1 MDIKAMFR
9 FSYGLYV
16 LTAQENAFDNG
27 CIVTTAIQVT
37 DTPNKITVTVNKAN
51 KTCEM
56 IHATGKF
63 NVCMLTENAPFDV
76 YKHFGFQSGRTA
88 DKFADF
94 TQKARS
100 ENGLY
105 YITEYANAYV
115 SGKVIQEVDMD
126 THIMF
131 IAEVPDAVLLSDI
144 PSVTYTY
151 YQDHIKPRPQETP
164 TAEKGKTKWVCR
176 ICGFI
181 YEGEELPPDYICPV
195 CKHGVQDFE
204 KITV

>member
-16 LTAQENAFDNG
+16 LTAQENGFDNG
-27 CIVTTAIQVT
+27 CIVNTAIQVT

-56 IHATGKF
+56 IHATGQF
-63 NVCMLTENAPFDV
+63 NVCMLSENAPFDV
-76 YKHFGFQSGRTA
+76 FKNFGFQSGKTA

-94 TQKARS
+94 AQKARS

-105 YITEYANAYV
+105 YITDYANAYV

-131 IAEVPDAVLLSDI
+131 IAEVPDAVILSDV
-144 PSVTYTY
+144 PSVTYTF
-151 YQDHIKPRPQETP
+151 YQMNIKPKPQAAP
-164 TAEKGKTKWVCR
+164 AAEKGKTKWVCR

-181 YEGEELPPDYICPV
+181 YEGEELPPDYICPI

>member
-16 LTAQENAFDNG
+16 LTAQENGFDNG
-27 CIVTTAIQVT
+27 CIVNTAIQVT

-56 IHATGKF
+56 IHTTGKF
-63 NVCMLTENAPFDV
+63 NVCMLSENAPFDV
-76 YKHFGFQSGRTA
+76 FKHFGFQSGRTV

-105 YITEYANAYV
+105 YITDYANAYV

-151 YQDHIKPRPQETP
+151 YQDHIKPRPQAAP
-164 TAEKGKTKWVCR
+164 AAEKGKTKWVCR

-181 YEGEELPPDYICPV
+181 YEGEELPPDYICPI

>member
-1 MDIKAMFR
+1 MCISILDFR
-9 FSYGLYV
+9 VAG
-16 LTAQENAFDNG
+16 QQ
-27 CIVTTAIQVT
+27 I
-37 DTPNKITVTVNKAN
+37 
-51 KTCEM
+51 
-56 IHATGKF
+56 
-63 NVCMLTENAPFDV
+63 
-76 YKHFGFQSGRTA
+76 
-88 DKFADF
+88 KFADF

-204 KITV
+204 DNGLKMQMLNISLRK